1 MTPGTSTL
9 LHCERLVIGHRGRP
23 LVPAFQLAIARGTF
37 VAIIGRNGAGKTTL
51 LRTLVGLMPPI
62 SGQVVRATPALRLSY
77 VAQASTLDRMMPLR
91 ARDVVAWGG
100 ITRWN
105 FLRWPDP
112 KRTRAACDRA
122 LDEAGASALADRL
135 FRTLSEGQKQRVLMA
150 RMLAAEPDVAFLDEP
165 TSALDV
171 VAEEETVSHLARL
184 GRDRGIAVVVI
195 THVIPIAAR
204 FADQVVLI
212 DRDDGVVVSGP
223 PATVLAHPTF
233 QRQFG
238 AQGDARGA

>member
-1 MTPGTSTL
+1 MTTTNTL
-9 LHCERLVIGHRGRP
+9 LRCERLVIGHRGRP
-23 LVPAFQLAIARGTF
+23 MMPAFDLSIERGTF
-37 VAIIGRNGAGKTTL
+37 VAIVGRNGAGKTTL
-51 LRTLVGLMPPI
+51 LRTLVGLMPAV
-62 SGQVVRATPALRLSY
+62 GGRVVRATPALRVSY

-100 ITRWN
+100 IARWN

-112 KRTRAACDRA
+112 RRTRAACDRA
-122 LDEAGASALADRL
+122 LSEAGATDLADRP

-150 RMLAAEPDVAFLDEP
+150 RMLAAEPHVAFLDEP

-171 VAEEETVSHLARL
+171 VAEEETASHLARI
-184 GRDRGIAVVVI
+184 GRERGIAVVVI

-204 FADQVVLI
+204 FADQVILI
-212 DRDDGVVVSGP
+212 DRDDGLVVSGP

-238 AQGDARGA
+238 AQGGALGA

>member
-1 MTPGTSTL
+1 MTTDSSTL
-9 LHCERLVIGHRGRP
+9 LRCERLVIGHRGRA
-23 LVPAFQLAIARGTF
+23 LMPAFDLTIQRGTF
-37 VAIIGRNGAGKTTL
+37 VAVVGRNGAGKTTFV
-51 LRTLVGLMPPI
+51 RTLVGLLAPL
-62 SGQVVRATPALRLSY
+62 GGRVVRAAPGLRLSY

-100 ITRWN
+100 IARWN

-122 LDEAGASALADRL
+122 LAEAGASALADRP

-184 GRDRGIAVVVI
+184 GRERGIAVVVI

-204 FADQVVLI
+204 FADQVVLL
-212 DRDDGVVVSGP
+212 DRDDGVVVAGP
-223 PATVLAHPTF
+223 PSAVLAHPTF

-238 AQGDARGA
+238 ALGGALGS